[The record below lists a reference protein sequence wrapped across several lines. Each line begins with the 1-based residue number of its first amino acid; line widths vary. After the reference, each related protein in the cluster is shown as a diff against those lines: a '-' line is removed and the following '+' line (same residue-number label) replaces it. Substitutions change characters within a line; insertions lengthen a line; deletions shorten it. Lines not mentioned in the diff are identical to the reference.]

1 MDPGSRDIHIIFSL
15 LKTTP
20 LWDSA
25 LRVSYPLYS
34 SVSVTR
40 LTLSVNVTEELN
52 RLSALITYERD
63 KRKPICFP
71 TLCCNAFRKWPRK
84 EGLEEQTQSRL
95 WHKIMSSVVFVTALL
110 FGKLQTTFFFFLGVS
125 LSCTSGISRWS
136 YDHLFRGFA
145 LSSAPQWIDN
155 NIVRP
160 INTKPFYFS

>member
-110 FGKLQTTFFFFLGVS
+110 FGKLQTTFFFFFRCFLKLHFWHFKVKLRSSVS
-125 LSCTSGISRWS
+125 RFCAFFCPSMNW
-136 YDHLFRGFA
+136 
-145 LSSAPQWIDN
+145 
-155 NIVRP
+155 
-160 INTKPFYFS
+160 